1 LRFNIKRFFLTTVLP
16 TLLTIG
22 LFMLLI
28 FRFIIPYFEQNM
40 LNQKK
45 AMIRE
50 LISSG
55 VSIADTFRC
64 QALAG
69 KMSEAAAKAAAIL
82 QIRNIRYGTG
92 NKDYCWITDL
102 QPRMIQHPYRPD
114 LNGTDLSGFRDPQG
128 KLLFVEMVRVVE
140 KSGAGYVDYMWQ
152 WMDDPG
158 RIVPK
163 ISYVREF
170 KPWGWIIGTGIYIED
185 VREEIAGIKK
195 RLLLVLL
202 LISAVMA
209 LLLAFIVRQN
219 LKAEM
224 KRTAAERDLLES
236 RERYKALVE
245 ASTEGTWMILDGATI
260 YANKKLAE
268 ILPGINQRAISDDFR
283 EIIAADRRDD
293 IQAIGDFSR
302 STATFLRLETRL
314 LPAGN
319 QATDVML
326 SISKIVLSDK
336 RGYIVI
342 IKELGRQDERSGA
355 PGRELADIWDIGF
368 FQAAPGKRG
377 RFLDINTAALSILG
391 YSDRAELLEK
401 NIVDLVPDRG
411 EWSNL
416 LRQLDSRGAVS
427 RLPLQV
433 RTREGALRS
442 ILVSARV
449 QRDEQGAVSRTDGI
463 LEDVS
468 EQINRQQA
476 RMELFSDMQSV
487 LLLLQQPVAQVMR
500 EAVVC
505 PADASIQNT
514 AELMSLHRIDAL
526 LVRSGAGEPIGIVTD
541 GDLRRRVVGAG
552 IDTQLP
558 VAAIMSSPLKTGSE
572 IMPLAW
578 AWNEMKRAGIG
589 HLVVLDAAGKVRGL
603 IGRSDFDCSL
613 FQPQP
618 QAPAEGQGPPL
629 LADLRTQFLKL
640 PELLNVFVRS
650 HARSEWLTGLTTASA
665 DQTAEAI
672 AAIAERELGPAPV
685 PFAFFVLGSE
695 GRSESTLFTD
705 QDNALAYLDPPAGQ
719 AESCRLYFLEFA
731 ARMNRLLA
739 QTGYA
744 LCPGQV
750 MARNPRWNQP
760 LSGWLHYFN
769 NWILQP
775 DPQNLLEATTFFDR
789 RFVYGDAEPLRQ
801 LKEYIRLTLEENPAF
816 FSHLARQ
823 GLQYKI
829 PLGLFGK
836 ILTDASEPHH
846 RSVNI
851 KNPLRVIVNLV
862 RLYAMAN
869 GIEEVNTGLR
879 LRRLH
884 ERGVISTSFFQDID
898 YAFDFLICLQFRGQ
912 VKSLQGQKPLSHSIA
927 LDELA
932 GSEITTLKAIFS
944 EINSFQSKL
953 KHDFSVAE

>member
-1 LRFNIKRFFLTTVLP
+1 MRFNVKRFFLTTVLP
-16 TLLTIG
+16 TILTIG

-45 AMIRE
+45 VMIRE
-50 LISSG
+50 LINSG
-55 VSIADTFRC
+55 VSIADTFRR
-64 QALAG
+64 QSLAG
-69 KMSEAAAKAAAIL
+69 KMSEAAAQAAAIL

-114 LNGTDLSGFRDPQG
+114 LNGADLSSFRDPQG

-140 KSGAGYVDYMWQ
+140 KSGAGYIDYMWQ

-209 LLLAFIVRQN
+209 LLLTFIVRQN

-245 ASTEGTWMILDGATI
+245 ASTEGTWMILEGATI
-260 YANKKLAE
+260 YANKKLTE
-268 ILPGINQRAISDDFR
+268 ILPGVNQRTINDDFR
-283 EIIAADRRDD
+283 EIIGADRGDD
-293 IQAIGDFSR
+293 IRAIGDFSR
-302 STATFLRLETRL
+302 GAATFLRLETRL
-314 LPAGN
+314 LSAGK
-319 QATDVML
+319 QPIDVML

-336 RGYIVI
+336 RGFIVI
-342 IKELGRQDERSGA
+342 IKELGRQDERSGV
-355 PGRELADIWDIGF
+355 PVRELADIWDIGF
-368 FQAAPGKRG
+368 FQAAPGKKG
-377 RFLDINTAALSILG
+377 RFLDINGAAMAILG

-401 NIVDLVPDRG
+401 NIADLVPDRS
-411 EWSNL
+411 EWNHL
-416 LRQLDSRGAVS
+416 LRRLDSRGAVS
-427 RLPLQV
+427 RFPLQV
-433 RTREGALRS
+433 RNRQGELRS
-442 ILVSARV
+442 ILVSAKV
-449 QRDEQGAVSRTDGI
+449 ELDEQGAISRTDGI

-476 RMELFSDMQSV
+476 RSELAADMQAI
-487 LLLLQQPVAQVMR
+487 LLLLQQPIVQVMR

-505 PADASIQNT
+505 PADASIRNA
-514 AELMSLHRIDAL
+514 AELMSLHHVDAL

-541 GDLRRRVVGAG
+541 GDLRRRGLAG
-552 IDTQLP
+552 GTDPQLP

-572 IMPLAW
+572 ILPLAR

-589 HLVVLDAAGKVRGL
+589 HLVILDAAGKVRGMV
-603 IGRSDFDCSL
+603 GRCDFDHSL

-618 QAPAEGQGPPL
+618 PDTAGGEGPPL
-629 LADLRTQFLKL
+629 LADLRTRFLKM
-640 PELLNVFVRS
+640 PELLDVFVRS

-672 AAIAERELGPAPV
+672 AAIAGRELGLPPV

-705 QDNALAYLDPPAGQ
+705 QDNALVYLDPPAGQ
-719 AESCRLYFLEFA
+719 AESCRRYFLEFA
-731 ARMNRLLA
+731 SRMNLMLA

-760 LSGWLHYFN
+760 LSGWQRHFN
-769 NWILQP
+769 DWILQP
-775 DPQNLLEATTFFDR
+775 DPQNLLESTTFFDR
-789 RFVYGDAEPLRQ
+789 RRVYGDAGPILQ
-801 LKEYIRLTLEENPAF
+801 LQEHIRLTLKGNPAF
-816 FSHLARQ
+816 FGHLARQ
-823 GLQYKI
+823 CLQYKI

-836 ILTDASEPHH
+836 ILTDASEAHQ

-862 RLYAMAN
+862 RLYAMAY
-869 GIEEVNTGLR
+869 GVEEVNTGLR

-884 ERGVISTSFFQDID
+884 EQGVFSASFFQDLD
-898 YAFDFLICLQFRGQ
+898 AAFDFLICLQFRGQ
-912 VKSLQGQKPLSHSIA
+912 VRSLQAQKPLGHSIV

-932 GSEITTLKAIFS
+932 GSEIATLKTIFS
-944 EINSFQSKL
+944 EINSFQSRL
-953 KHDFSVAE
+953 KHDFSIAE